1 MNDDKLKTIEQIQRF
16 ITAAEV
22 IDFQPLSQEEG
33 WTWIESILKRF
44 TYRLLGKEAKGIVI
58 AYLRKITGYSRQQLT
73 RLISRYVRGIR
84 LPLPRTKRHVFKLTY
99 TRADTILLAQLDVS
113 HEHLNGL
120 ATKKLC
126 ERAYLVYK
134 QEAYKRLAGISIS
147 HLYNLRKST
156 LYRQKS
162 IFYQKTR
169 PVSTPIG
176 VRKKPR
182 PNGQPGYLRVDT
194 VHQGDKDKVKGLYHI
209 NAVDEVTQFELIVSV
224 EKISEAYL
232 MPALEDLLAQF
243 PFIVLG
249 FHSDNGSEYINKMV
263 SGLLNKLLIEQTKSR
278 SRHSNDNGLCESK
291 NGSIIRKHYGYAHIP
306 QCMAQQA
313 NIVNKGFLNP
323 YLNFHRPCLFATI
336 KTDDKGKEKKYY
348 KYHDIMTP
356 YDKLKSLPEAATYL
370 KPGVTFEQLDA
381 AVCKITDLESAKR
394 LQDAKKHFFK
404 QVEQIL
410 LKSNKF
416 A

>member
-99 TRADTILLAQLDVS
+99 TRADTILLAQLDES

-263 SGLLNKLLIEQTKSR
+263 SGLLNKLL
-278 SRHSNDNGLCESK
+278 SK
-291 NGSIIRKHYGYAHIP
+291 NRY
-306 QCMAQQA
+306 
-313 NIVNKGFLNP
+313 
-323 YLNFHRPCLFATI
+323 
-336 KTDDKGKEKKYY
+336 
-348 KYHDIMTP
+348 
-356 YDKLKSLPEAATYL
+356 
-370 KPGVTFEQLDA
+370 
-381 AVCKITDLESAKR
+381 
-394 LQDAKKHFFK
+394 
-404 QVEQIL
+404 
-410 LKSNKF
+410 
-416 A
+416 